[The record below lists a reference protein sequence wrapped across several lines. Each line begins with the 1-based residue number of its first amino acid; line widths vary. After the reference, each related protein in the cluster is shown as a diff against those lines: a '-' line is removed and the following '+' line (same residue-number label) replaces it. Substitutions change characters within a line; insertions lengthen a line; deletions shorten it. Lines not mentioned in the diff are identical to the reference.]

1 MPTPPPPIG
10 SPDFAGN
17 YTITLTAANCDSSF
31 PAEFVSRRY
40 RSRLDLTA
48 TDVALEIFQM
58 DGGTMVNPV
67 LRGTFAPPDR
77 MTLTSYLGND
87 QYEGLFEQVT
97 PTNLVSI
104 LVDEMRVTV
113 SPQGISGTFD
123 GAFLLYLGK
132 QGNWPHVVARC
143 LSTQHTIN
151 LMR

>member
-1 MPTPPPPIG
+1 
-10 SPDFAGN
+10 
-17 YTITLTAANCDSSF
+17 
-31 PAEFVSRRY
+31 
-40 RSRLDLTA
+40 
-48 TDVALEIFQM
+48 
-58 DGGTMVNPV
+58 MVDPV

-143 LSTQHTIN
+143 LSTQHTVN
-151 LMR
+151 LIR